1 MMSKLSDKLLSR
13 DVVARDATTDDLPAL
28 IGLLA
33 ELFNLESD
41 FLVNVRKQRQ
51 GLANMME
58 IDEATVLVAVTR
70 NEIIGMCT
78 LQPLIS
84 TAEGGTVGIVEDLIV
99 TEKWRGKGVGSILLK
114 KVEKR
119 ALQFGMSRLQ
129 VLMDKD
135 NNTAKQFYSKS
146 DWSTTQMVVRR
157 KLFS

>member
-1 MMSKLSDKLLSR
+1 MMGKLSDKLLSR
-13 DVVARDATTDDLPAL
+13 DVVARDANTDDLPAL

-58 IDEATVLVAVTR
+58 LDGATVLVAITR

-99 TEKWRGKGVGSILLK
+99 TEKWRSKGVGSILLE

-135 NNTAKQFYSKS
+135 NNTAKQFYLKS
-146 DWSTTQMVVRR
+146 EWSTTQMVVRR
-157 KLFS
+157 KQFS